1 MSWCRSLLKADAKVN
16 AIRSNNSTPL
26 YAACCNG
33 FVEIV
38 DLLLKHGADLHLRC
52 TDKTTAFS
60 VACQHGYADIVQLL
74 LEHAKRLAQTINNTN
89 INNEEVEELDH
100 IEVTIPK
107 SPAAS
112 PRANRP
118 NKLNASIES
127 PASIKI
133 TQLHTEKIK
142 GKFKRLMSRIQS
154 SDRIVPSNNNT
165 NVALPVDSPKQIDTE
180 MRSSDGLTPLLQ
192 ACHEGHV
199 EVVKCL
205 IDHGSNLQATC
216 RYGYT
221 ALHIASLNGHRDI
234 VELLLSLQAINID
247 QKGDEGMTA
256 LHLAC
261 RKGNLEVVQLLLD
274 FNANLEAC
282 TRHGMTALHLASKR
296 GYATIAEMLLKQG
309 ARVNAMC
316 KENNTPLHYACKY
329 SHVDTAAVLLKYDA
343 DFDIESKER
352 LTPRRIAAEK
362 GPEELLQLIESAVDN
377 NKSGNIIDKL
387 KRWTTKKI
395 LSKK

>member
-1 MSWCRSLLKADAKVN
+1 MFNRLLKADAKVN
-16 AIRSNNSTPL
+16 AVRSNNSTPL

-38 DLLLKHGADLHLRC
+38 ELLLKHGADVHVRC
-52 TDKTTAFS
+52 SDKTTAFS

-74 LEHAKRLAQTINNTN
+74 LEHAKQLAQAINNTN
-89 INNEEVEELDH
+89 INNEDVEELDH
-100 IEVTIPK
+100 VEVAIPK

-112 PRANRP
+112 PRANRN

-142 GKFKRLMSRIQS
+142 GKFKRLMSRIHS
-154 SDRIVPSNNNT
+154 TDKIVSNNN
-165 NVALPVDSPKQIDTE
+165 VPSPVDSPKQIDTE
-180 MRSSDGLTPLLQ
+180 MRTSDGLTPLLQ

-205 IDHGSNLQATC
+205 IDHGCNLQATC

-221 ALHIASLNGHRDI
+221 ALHIASMNNHRDI
-234 VELLLSLQAINID
+234 VELLLSMLVINID

-261 RKGNLEVVQLLLD
+261 RKGNLEVVLLLLD
-274 FNANLEAC
+274 YNANLEAC

-329 SHVDTAAVLLKYDA
+329 SHVDTAAVLIKYEA